1 MRAVC
6 SGRRREPKVGTLRT
20 HRFISAAVLAAVCI
34 CPQVAAASRPSP
46 SSTLLS
52 GYGGPGQGNQAI
64 LGSTLIGGAGGK
76 GGGKSKGGGPP
87 GPSAAAAITSIA
99 LPQAA
104 PSSSHRRAGQVPTK
118 RSATR
123 HASETPAPAYVRGT
137 PASDRA
143 AGGTLGLTGADLLY
157 GVLALG
163 ALALTALL
171 TVRLARRSGR
181 AQGTQ

>member
-1 MRAVC
+1 
-6 SGRRREPKVGTLRT
+6 LRT
-20 HRFISAAVLAAVCI
+20 HRFISPAVLAAICI
-34 CPQVAAASRPSP
+34 CPQAAAASP

-64 LGSTLIGGAGGK
+64 LGSTLIGGK
-76 GGGKSKGGGPP
+76 GGGKGTGGGPT
-87 GPSAAAAITSIA
+87 GPPAVTATTSIA

-104 PSSSHRRAGQVPTK
+104 PSSSHRRAGVVPPK
-118 RSATR
+118 RSAGR
-123 HASETPAPAYVRGT
+123 HASKVPAPAYERGT
-137 PASDRA
+137 PAADRA
-143 AGGTLGLTGADLLY
+143 GGGTLGLTGADVVY

-181 AQGTQ
+181 AEGTQ

>member
-64 LGSTLIGGAGGK
+64 LGSTLIGAGGK
-76 GGGKSKGGGPP
+76 GGGKGTGGPP

-104 PSSSHRRAGQVPTK
+104 PSSSHRRAGHVPTK

-123 HASETPAPAYVRGT
+123 HASEAPAPAYVRGT

-171 TVRLARRSGR
+171 TVRLARRSDPAR
-181 AQGTQ
+181 GTQ

>member
-1 MRAVC
+1 
-6 SGRRREPKVGTLRT
+6 LRT
-20 HRFISAAVLAAVCI
+20 HRFISAAVFAALCF
-34 CPQVAAASRPSP
+34 CPQAVAASPPKP

-76 GGGKSKGGGPP
+76 GGGKGTGGGPP
-87 GPSAAAAITSIA
+87 GPSAAATTSIA

-104 PSSSHRRAGQVPTK
+104 PSSSHRPARHVPSK
-118 RSATR
+118 HSATR
-123 HASETPAPAYVRGT
+123 HVSKTPAPAYVRGT

-143 AGGTLGLTGADLLY
+143 AGGTLGLTGADVLY
-157 GVLALG
+157 GLLALG

-181 AQGTQ
+181 VQGTQ